1 MIFVTGGTGFIGQV
15 LLRQLVAA
23 GQPVRTLIRP
33 SNRSPLL
40 PRGIPIEVAVCSLN
54 DERSLRA
61 ALKGVDVVY
70 HMVGAERRGGRADLL
85 RVDIQGTQTLARACA
100 EAGVKRLFYLSRL
113 GADRAS
119 AYPVLKAKA
128 IAENFIRQSGVPYT
142 ILRSAVA
149 YGNEDWFTTSLARMA
164 YSLPIFFPI
173 PGDGTTL
180 LQPLWVEDLV
190 TCLVWALEE
199 DSTINQTYPIGG
211 SEALTFRDILR
222 MVLGAAGIKRIL
234 IPFSPAWMRTGTVL
248 FESGNPNYPLSVF
261 WLDDLAADRTCPLDT
276 IPRVFGLMP
285 SRFSQRL
292 NHLQGIKWSGYHKN
306 RTRRRVNPI

>member
-33 SNRSPLL
+33 STRSPRL
-40 PRGIPIEVAVCSLN
+40 PRGIPIEVAVCSLK
-54 DERSLRA
+54 DERGLRA

-70 HMVGAERRGGRADLL
+70 HLVGAERRGGRADLL
-85 RVDIQGTQTLARACA
+85 SVDIQGTLSLVRACA
-100 EAGVKRLFYLSRL
+100 DSGVKRIFYLSRL

-128 IAENFIRQSGVPYT
+128 IAENYIRQSGVPAT
-142 ILRSAVA
+142 IVRSAVA
-149 YGNEDWFTTSLARMA
+149 YGANDWFTTGLARMA
-164 YSLPIFFPI
+164 HGMPLVFPL

-190 TCLVWALEE
+190 TCLVWALEDE
-199 DSTINQTYPIGG
+199 STQNQTYTVGG
-211 SEALTFRDILR
+211 SETIPFREVLRQILE
-222 MVLGAAGIKRIL
+222 AAGIKRL
-234 IPFSPAWMRTGTVL
+234 FIPFSPAYLRTATVFL
-248 FESGNPNYPLSVF
+248 EHGNPNYPLSVF
-261 WLDDLAADRTCPLDT
+261 WLDEMAADRTCPLDV

-292 NHLQGIKWSGYHKN
+292 NHLQEIKWSAYQTKP
-306 RTRRRVNPI
+306 TRRGVSQI

>member
-23 GQPVRTLIRP
+23 GQPVRTLIHP
-33 SNRSPLL
+33 SAGSPSL

-70 HMVGAERRGGRADLL
+70 HLVSAERRGGRADLL
-85 RVDIQGTQTLARACA
+85 TVDIQGTQALVQACR
-100 EAGVKRLFYLSRL
+100 EAGVKKMFYLSRL
-113 GADRAS
+113 GADRGS

-128 IAENFIRQSGVPYT
+128 IAENFIRQSGIPAT

-149 YGNEDWFTTSLARMA
+149 YGPGDWFTTGLARMA
-164 YSLPIFFPI
+164 HAIPVIFPLP
-173 PGDGTTL
+173 GEGNTL

-190 TCLVWALEE
+190 TCLVWALED
-199 DSTINQTYPIGG
+199 DSLLNQTLSIGG
-211 SEALTFRDILR
+211 SEALPFRDIVR
-222 MVLGAAGIKRIL
+222 QIFHSAGIKRIL
-234 IPFSPAWMRTGTVL
+234 VPFSAPYMRTGTVMM
-248 FESGNPNYPLSVF
+248 EHGNPNYPLSVF
-261 WLDDLAADRTCPLDT
+261 WLDELAADRTCPLDA
-276 IPRVFGLMP
+276 IPRFFGLMP

-292 NHLQGIKWSGYHKN
+292 NHLNGIKWSDF
-306 RTRRRVNPI
+306 RRKPVRSKVVRA